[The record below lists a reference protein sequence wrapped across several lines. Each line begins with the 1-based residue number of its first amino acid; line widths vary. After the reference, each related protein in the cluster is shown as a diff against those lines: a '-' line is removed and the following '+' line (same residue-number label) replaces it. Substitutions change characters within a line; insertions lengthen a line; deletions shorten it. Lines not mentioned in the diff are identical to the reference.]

1 MHREAYA
8 VTTAL
13 MVFTRDLRVSDN
25 PALAAAVNA
34 DHVIPLFVL
43 DDVILRRNSVN
54 ATRLGFLLE
63 SLRDLDAGLRSIG
76 GRLVVRRGRWAKT
89 VLSLAV
95 SHGACRIHLAD
106 DVSGYAQRRRDEL
119 RSLAGTVRL
128 DVLSH
133 PGIAAAGPLSPLAT
147 PDSPY
152 QIFTPYYRKWL
163 VSPRRPAAPTPD
175 KIALPAGVDV
185 GRIPGLTEVAGSGRV
200 VAAAP
205 GGETAALARLATW
218 SADHLASYGRMRDM
232 LAAGATS
239 RLSPYLHL
247 GCLSPLAVVAGLS
260 VRAGGVDYTRQ
271 LAWRDF
277 FCQLLAA
284 RPDAANCDYK
294 DRGDQ
299 WHHDPDGFAA
309 WQDGRTGYPLV
320 DAAMRQLSREGFMHN
335 RARMVAASF
344 LTKDLYIDWRAGAA
358 HFAATLIDA
367 DVACNQLNWQW
378 VAGTGTDRQAYRI
391 FNPTLQSKLFDPR
404 GEYIARYLPELAG
417 LGPDQ
422 IHDPPRE
429 ERRVRRYPMPI
440 VDHRTAAA
448 AWRARQRQRRY

>member
-1 MHREAYA
+1 
-8 VTTAL
+8 

-43 DDVILRRNSVN
+43 DDVILRRHSVN

-63 SLRDLDAGLRSIG
+63 SLRDLDSNLRSIG

-89 VLSLAV
+89 VLSVAA
-95 SHGACRIHLAD
+95 SHGASRVHLAD
-106 DVSGYAQRRRDEL
+106 DVSGYAQRRLAGL
-119 RSLAGTVRL
+119 RSLAAIARL
-128 DVLSH
+128 DVISH
-133 PGIAAAGPLSPLAT
+133 PGVTAAGPLSPYAM
-147 PDSPY
+147 PGGHY
-152 QIFTPYYRKWL
+152 QTFTPYYRKWL
-163 VSPRRPAAPTPD
+163 VSARRPAAPTPG
-175 KIALPAGVDV
+175 KVVLPADIDA
-185 GRIPGLTEVAGSGRV
+185 GRIPDLTEITGSGRPEL
-200 VAAAP
+200 AAAP

-218 SADHLASYGRMRDM
+218 TADRLASYGSVRDL
-232 LAAGATS
+232 LAADATS
-239 RLSPYLHL
+239 RLSAYMHL
-247 GCLSPLAVVAGLS
+247 GCLSPLAVVTGLS
-260 VRAGGVDYTRQ
+260 AQAGGADYARQ

-284 RPDAANCDYK
+284 RPDAANRDYK

-299 WHHDPDGFAA
+299 WHNDPDGFAA
-309 WQDGRTGYPLV
+309 WQEGQTGYPLV

-358 HFAATLIDA
+358 HFAAMLTDA

-378 VAGTGTDRQAYRI
+378 VAGTGTDRQPYRI
-391 FNPTLQSKLFDPR
+391 FNPTLQSKHFDSR

-422 IHDPPRE
+422 IHDPPHE
-429 ERRVRRYPMPI
+429 ERRARRYPMPI
-440 VDHRTAAA
+440 VDHQTAAA
-448 AWRARQRQRRY
+448 AWRARQRRRRH